1 MSTVNG
7 RSFNLNLVS
16 RQHPPMENTLFPVLS
31 VTALVLL
38 IVVTGGIV
46 YLTLADWRDRR
57 RQEQEKR
64 GEKKNEK
71 RKK

>member
-1 MSTVNG
+1 
-7 RSFNLNLVS
+7 
-16 RQHPPMENTLFPVLS
+16 MENTLFPVLS

-38 IVVTGGIV
+38 LVVTGGIV